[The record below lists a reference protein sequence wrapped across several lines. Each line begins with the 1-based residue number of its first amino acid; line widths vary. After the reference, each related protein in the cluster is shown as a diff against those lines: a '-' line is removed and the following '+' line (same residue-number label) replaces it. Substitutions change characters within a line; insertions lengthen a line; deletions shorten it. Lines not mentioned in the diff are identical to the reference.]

1 MGDAVMRRQIWLI
14 LGGLVAGVALVSLL
28 AFDAGYVLVQFAHYR
43 LETTLVAAGIAL
55 FLFLWILRA
64 SFRFLSVILGLGPGL
79 GRWLEKRREDKA
91 SALLRETLVSMFD
104 ERTGN
109 VAQQLPK
116 LMKGDLFSH
125 TERAKAEAWALK
137 RQLEATTKPDQ
148 LKRLW
153 SGAKAELKQA
163 PEMSAHYAGQ
173 LCRLGRSKEAELE
186 LQALSKRTWTASATH
201 ALAQINLN
209 DAPSMVNALTELSGN
224 RSANDVANGLV
235 IAKAQLLPKSDAEK
249 TLIEHYGKQ
258 PAPYLVTALGTIGV
272 KKS

>member
-1 MGDAVMRRQIWLI
+1 MRRWMWLI
-14 LGGLVAGVALVSLL
+14 LGGLAAGVALVSLL
-28 AFDAGYVLVQFAHYR
+28 AFDAGYVLVQFTHYR

-55 FLFLWILRA
+55 FLLLWIMRA
-64 SFRFLSVILGLGPGL
+64 SFRFLSVILGLGPGF

-91 SALLRETLVSMFD
+91 TALLRETLIAIFD
-104 ERTGN
+104 DRTDI
-109 VAQQLPK
+109 VVQRLPK

-125 TERAKAEAWALK
+125 TERAKTAVWVLK
-137 RQLEATTKPDQ
+137 RQLEATAKSDQ

-163 PEMSAHYAGQ
+163 PEMTAHYASQ

-186 LQALSKRTWTASATH
+186 LLSLSKHAWTASATH
-201 ALAQINLN
+201 TLAQINLD
-209 DAPSMVNALTELSGN
+209 DAPSMVNALTELLGN
-224 RSANDVANGLV
+224 RSANDVANGLM
-235 IAKAQLLPKSDAEK
+235 IAKVQLLPKSDAEK

-258 PAPYLVTALGTIGV
+258 PAPFVVTALGTIGV